1 MANQTHDAEPIT
13 LINVFE
19 IRPDDVEQ
27 FLQEW
32 RERAQF
38 LGRQPGFRS
47 LRLHRALTPE
57 SRFQLV
63 NVAEWDSAQAL
74 DAATAQ
80 DFFKKSTQRSMQ
92 DFAVAAHP
100 ALYRVVIEA
109 TAE

>member
-1 MANQTHDAEPIT
+1 MADQTPDTGPIT

-19 IRPDDVEQ
+19 ISPDDVEH

-47 LRLHRALTPE
+47 LRLHRALNPD

-63 NVAEWDSAQAL
+63 NVAEWDSAEAL
-74 DAATAQ
+74 RAATAHDYFQ
-80 DFFKKSTQRSMQ
+80 QSAQRSMH

>member
-1 MANQTHDAEPIT
+1 MANQSPDTGPIT

-19 IRPDDVEQ
+19 ISPDDVEH

-47 LRLHRALTPE
+47 LRLHRALNPD

-74 DAATAQ
+74 DTATAH
-80 DFFKKSTQRSMQ
+80 DYFKQSAQRSIHE
-92 DFAVAAHP
+92 FAVAANP
-100 ALYRVVIEA
+100 ARYRVVIEA

>member
-1 MANQTHDAEPIT
+1 MANQSHDTGPIT

-19 IRPDDVEQ
+19 ISPDDVEH
-27 FLQEW
+27 FLLQW

-38 LGRQPGFRS
+38 LGSQPGFRS
-47 LRLHRALTPE
+47 LRLHRALSPD

-74 DAATAQ
+74 DAATAHD
-80 DFFKKSTQRSMQ
+80 DFKQSAQRSMH
-92 DFAVAAHP
+92 DFAVAANP
-100 ALYRVVIEA
+100 ALYGVVIEA